1 MHIQAQKGLCLFTR
15 REFYEAHEYFERAWR
30 ETQDDSREFYPIQK
44 IIQERFS

>member
-1 MHIQAQKGLCLFTR
+1 MHIQAQKGLGLFTR
-15 REFYEAHEYFERAWR
+15 REFYEAHEYIERAWR